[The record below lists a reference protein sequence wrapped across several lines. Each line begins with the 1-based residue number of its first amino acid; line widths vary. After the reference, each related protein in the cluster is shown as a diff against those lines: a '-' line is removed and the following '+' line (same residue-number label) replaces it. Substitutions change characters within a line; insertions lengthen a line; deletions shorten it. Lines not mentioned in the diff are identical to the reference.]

1 MSKTTE
7 NMDDEYQGELEM
19 TLKESGIFTRSVFR
33 TKEIEAVRLQL
44 SNVIEIHKWCG
55 GDPMKDPTYD
65 PTYNLAMLGYIW
77 MDTVDG
83 HVIVG
88 EGDWLY
94 KNAKDEIFVIPHALF
109 SDLFSPIDEE

>member
-1 MSKTTE
+1 
-7 NMDDEYQGELEM
+7 M
-19 TLKESGIFTRSVFR
+19 TLKDSGVFTRRVYR

-55 GDPMKDPTYD
+55 GNPMMDPTYD
-65 PTYNLAMLGYIW
+65 LAILGYIW
-77 MDTVDG
+77 VRTVDG
-83 HVIVG
+83 HVKVA

-94 KNAKDEIFVIPHALF
+94 KNAKDKIFVLPHALF